1 MPDRGGITSPLVAFL
16 LRALARCGGPVPRPP
31 QINLIT
37 QDNAL
42 LSEPEPEVGEQAQEE
57 VEWLN
62 GVKMCRS
69 TWHWREAASLQ
80 RRVHVRQYLPVIVDY
95 DPDLKWETA
104 LAQAVVE
111 EAVPRQEREPKRQRA
126 ARLMQ

>member
-95 DPDLKWETA
+95 DPDLKLLEFNYS
-104 LAQAVVE
+104 LVVISSLFMYTY
-111 EAVPRQEREPKRQRA
+111 V
-126 ARLMQ
+126 